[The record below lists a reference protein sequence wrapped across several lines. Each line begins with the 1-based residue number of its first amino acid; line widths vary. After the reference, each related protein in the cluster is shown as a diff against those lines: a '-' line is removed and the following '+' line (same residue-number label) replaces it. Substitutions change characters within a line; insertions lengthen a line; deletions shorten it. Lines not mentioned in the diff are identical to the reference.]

1 MVVMAKAYV
10 VLLLVFILS
19 IDTLDKIGL
28 VMDSFRGE
36 VGVAPILEKD
46 GRILP

>member
-10 VLLLVFILS
+10 VLVFILS